1 MAVETRPRVS
11 AQPDNITPPT
21 RGRISTLG
29 GVMDAPLPKEPTID
43 SDAQVYAPKKMRRRT
58 KVFLGSAAIVAALG
72 GSGLAYAVKHPDQ
85 AVEVSNTLIG
95 RENTI
100 KLEGRYFAARD
111 RIHRLK
117 YQVFGGQENPF
128 GNYTPDPRPMHAS
141 HQPPF
146 YEGYIEPDI
155 ILPPEPPAP
164 IVLPETRVLL
174 RDSKPG
180 EGAWTTKDLPLSSPE
195 DMLMAKT

>member
-1 MAVETRPRVS
+1 MTVETRPRVPVKS
-11 AQPDNITPPT
+11 ETITPPT

-29 GVMDAPLPKEPTID
+29 GVVDAPLPKEPTID
-43 SDAQVYAPKKMRRRT
+43 SKNPISTPKKMRRRT

-128 GNYTPDPRPMHAS
+128 GNYTPDPRPM
-141 HQPPF
+141 
-146 YEGYIEPDI
+146 
-155 ILPPEPPAP
+155 
-164 IVLPETRVLL
+164 
-174 RDSKPG
+174 
-180 EGAWTTKDLPLSSPE
+180 
-195 DMLMAKT
+195 